1 MKYAIIGTGAI
12 GGYYGGKLANAGFD
26 VHFLLH
32 SDYDYVRQH
41 GIQVNS
47 CNGDFHLDAP
57 NIYNNVEEM
66 PKVDVVIVAL
76 KSTNNHLLRQML
88 GPLLNPGTLVL
99 MIQNGIG
106 IEPDVEKLFP
116 DVWLAAGLAFIC
128 SNKTKPGIVDHLFY
142 GNINIGNYSAPKP
155 VIDTLIADF
164 DKAGVKAFDVDYLE
178 ARWKKAV
185 WNMPFNGM
193 SVVLNAQT
201 DQLLADASTRTLIK
215 AQMMEVVMAANALGV
230 ENIDEAFA
238 DKMIANTD
246 AMVPYSPSMK
256 LDHDYHRPMEV
267 YYLYTRPI
275 QEAASAGVDMP
286 LLKDLEQKLLKIIGG

>member
-76 KSTNNHLLRQML
+76 KSTNNHLLRQL
-88 GPLLNPGTLVL
+88 LAPLLNPGTLVL

-116 DVWLAAGLAFIC
+116 DAWLAAGLAFIC

-256 LDHDYHRPMEV
+256 LDHDYHRHMEV

>member
-76 KSTNNHLLRQML
+76 KSTNNHLLRQL
-88 GPLLNPGTLVL
+88 LAPLLTPGTLVL

-116 DVWLAAGLAFIC
+116 DAWLAAGLAFIC

>member
-76 KSTNNHLLRQML
+76 KSTNNHLLRQL
-88 GPLLNPGTLVL
+88 LAPLLNPGTLVL

-116 DVWLAAGLAFIC
+116 DAWLAAGLAFIC

-201 DQLLADASTRTLIK
+201 DQLLADASTRALIK

-267 YYLYTRPI
+267 SYLYTRPI

>member
-76 KSTNNHLLRQML
+76 KSTNNHLLRQL
-88 GPLLNPGTLVL
+88 LAPLLNPGTLVL

-116 DVWLAAGLAFIC
+116 DAWLAAGLAFIC

-246 AMVPYSPSMK
+246 TMVPYSPSMK

>member
-88 GPLLNPGTLVL
+88 APLLNPGTLVL

-116 DVWLAAGLAFIC
+116 DAWLAAGLAFIC

>member
-76 KSTNNHLLRQML
+76 KSTNNHLLRQL
-88 GPLLNPGTLVL
+88 LAPLLNPGTLVL

-128 SNKTKPGIVDHLFY
+128 SNKTKPGVVDHLFY

-230 ENIDEAFA
+230 ENIDETFA

>member
-47 CNGDFHLDAP
+47 CNGDCHLDAP

-76 KSTNNHLLRQML
+76 KSTNNHLLRQL
-88 GPLLNPGTLVL
+88 LAPLLNPGTLVL

-116 DVWLAAGLAFIC
+116 DAWLAAGLAFIC
-128 SNKTKPGIVDHLFY
+128 SNKTRPGIVDHLFY

-155 VIDTLIADF
+155 VIDALIADF

>member
-12 GGYYGGKLANAGFD
+12 GGYYGGKQANAGFD

-76 KSTNNHLLRQML
+76 KSTNNHLLRQL
-88 GPLLNPGTLVL
+88 LAPLLNPGTLVL

-116 DVWLAAGLAFIC
+116 DAWLAAGLAFIC

>member
-76 KSTNNHLLRQML
+76 KSTNNHLLRQL
-88 GPLLNPGTLVL
+88 LAPLLNPGTLVL

>member
-57 NIYNNVEEM
+57 TIYNNVEEM

-76 KSTNNHLLRQML
+76 KSTNNHLLRQL
-88 GPLLNPGTLVL
+88 LAPLLNPGTLVL

-116 DVWLAAGLAFIC
+116 DAWLAAGLAFIC

-201 DQLLADASTRTLIK
+201 DQLLADDSTRTLIK

-256 LDHDYHRPMEV
+256 LDYDYHRPMEV

>member
-76 KSTNNHLLRQML
+76 KSTNNHLLRQL
-88 GPLLNPGTLVL
+88 LAPLLNPGTLVL

-116 DVWLAAGLAFIC
+116 DAWLAAGLAFIC
-128 SNKTKPGIVDHLFY
+128 SNKTRPGIVDHLFY

-155 VIDTLIADF
+155 VIDALIADF

>member
-57 NIYNNVEEM
+57 TIYNNVKEM

-76 KSTNNHLLRQML
+76 KSTNNHLLRQL
-88 GPLLNPGTLVL
+88 LAPLLNPDTLVL

-106 IEPDVEKLFP
+106 IEPDVEKIFP
-116 DVWLAAGLAFIC
+116 DAWLAAGLAFIC
-128 SNKTKPGIVDHLFY
+128 SNKTKPGVVDHLFY

-164 DKAGVKAFDVDYLE
+164 DKAGVKACDVYYLE
-178 ARWKKAV
+178 ARWKQAV

>member
-76 KSTNNHLLRQML
+76 KSTNNHLLRQL
-88 GPLLNPGTLVL
+88 LAPLLNPDTLVL

-116 DVWLAAGLAFIC
+116 DAWLAAGLAFIC

>member
-57 NIYNNVEEM
+57 TIYNNVEEM

-76 KSTNNHLLRQML
+76 KSTNNHLLRQL
-88 GPLLNPGTLVL
+88 LAPLLNPGTLVL

-116 DVWLAAGLAFIC
+116 DAWLAAGLAFIC
-128 SNKTKPGIVDHLFY
+128 SNKTKPGVVDHLFY

-201 DQLLADASTRTLIK
+201 DQLLADASTRALIK

>member
-76 KSTNNHLLRQML
+76 KSTNNHLLRQL
-88 GPLLNPGTLVL
+88 LAPLLNPGTLVL

-116 DVWLAAGLAFIC
+116 DAWLAAGLAFIC

-201 DQLLADASTRTLIK
+201 DQLLADASTRALIK

-275 QEAASAGVDMP
+275 QEATSAGVDMP

>member
-76 KSTNNHLLRQML
+76 KSTNNHLLRQL
-88 GPLLNPGTLVL
+88 LAPLLNPGTLVL

-128 SNKTKPGIVDHLFY
+128 SNKTKPGVVDHLFY

>member
-76 KSTNNHLLRQML
+76 KSTNNHLLRQL
-88 GPLLNPGTLVL
+88 LAPLLNPGTLVL

-116 DVWLAAGLAFIC
+116 DAWLAAGLAFIC

-201 DQLLADASTRTLIK
+201 DQLLADASTRALIK

-256 LDHDYHRPMEV
+256 LDYDYHRPMEV

>member
-76 KSTNNHLLRQML
+76 KSTNNHLLMQL
-88 GPLLNPGTLVL
+88 LAPLLNPGTLVL

-116 DVWLAAGLAFIC
+116 DAWLAAGLAFIC

>member
-47 CNGDFHLDAP
+47 CNGDFHLGAP

-76 KSTNNHLLRQML
+76 KSTNNHLLRQL
-88 GPLLNPGTLVL
+88 LAPLLNPGTLVL

-116 DVWLAAGLAFIC
+116 DAWLAAGLAFIC

-230 ENIDEAFA
+230 ENIDETFA

>member
-12 GGYYGGKLANAGFD
+12 GGYYGSKLANAGFD

-66 PKVDVVIVAL
+66 PKADVVIVAL
-76 KSTNNHLLRQML
+76 KSTNNHLLRQL
-88 GPLLNPGTLVL
+88 LAPLLNPGTLVL

-116 DVWLAAGLAFIC
+116 DAWLAAGLAFIC

>member
-57 NIYNNVEEM
+57 NIYNNVKEM

-76 KSTNNHLLRQML
+76 KSTNNHLLRQL
-88 GPLLNPGTLVL
+88 LAPLLNPDTLVL

>member
-57 NIYNNVEEM
+57 NIYNNVKEM

-76 KSTNNHLLRQML
+76 KSTNNHLLRQL
-88 GPLLNPGTLVL
+88 LAPLLNPGTLVL

-116 DVWLAAGLAFIC
+116 DAWLAAGLAFIC

>member
-76 KSTNNHLLRQML
+76 KSTNNHLLRQL
-88 GPLLNPGTLVL
+88 LAPLLNPGTLVL

-116 DVWLAAGLAFIC
+116 DAWLAAGLAFIC

-275 QEAASAGVDMP
+275 QEASSAGVDMP

>member
-32 SDYDYVRQH
+32 SDSDYVRQH

-76 KSTNNHLLRQML
+76 KSTNNHLLRQL
-88 GPLLNPGTLVL
+88 LAPLLNPGTLVL

-116 DVWLAAGLAFIC
+116 DARLAAGLAFIC

>member
-76 KSTNNHLLRQML
+76 KSTNNHLLRQL
-88 GPLLNPGTLVL
+88 LAPLLNPGTLVL

-116 DVWLAAGLAFIC
+116 DAWLAAGLAFIC

-230 ENIDEAFA
+230 ENIDDAFA

>member
-12 GGYYGGKLANAGFD
+12 GGYYGAKLANAGFD

-76 KSTNNHLLRQML
+76 KSTNNHLLRQL
-88 GPLLNPGTLVL
+88 LAPLLNPGTLVL

-155 VIDTLIADF
+155 VIDTLISDF

>member
-1 MKYAIIGTGAI
+1 
-12 GGYYGGKLANAGFD
+12 
-26 VHFLLH
+26 
-32 SDYDYVRQH
+32 
-41 GIQVNS
+41 
-47 CNGDFHLDAP
+47 
-57 NIYNNVEEM
+57 M

-76 KSTNNHLLRQML
+76 KSTNNHLLRQL
-88 GPLLNPGTLVL
+88 LAPLLNPGTLVL

-116 DVWLAAGLAFIC
+116 DVWLVAGLAFIC

-215 AQMMEVVMAANALGV
+215 AQRMEVVMAANALGV

>member
-76 KSTNNHLLRQML
+76 KSTNNHLLRQL
-88 GPLLNPGTLVL
+88 LAPLLNPGTLVL

-116 DVWLAAGLAFIC
+116 DAWLAAGLAFIC

-155 VIDTLIADF
+155 VIDTLISDF

-275 QEAASAGVDMP
+275 QEAASAGVDMT

>member
-57 NIYNNVEEM
+57 TIYNNVKEM

-76 KSTNNHLLRQML
+76 KSTNNHLLMQL
-88 GPLLNPGTLVL
+88 LAPLLNPGTLVL

-116 DVWLAAGLAFIC
+116 DAWLAAGLAFIC

>member
-76 KSTNNHLLRQML
+76 KSTNNHLLRQL
-88 GPLLNPGTLVL
+88 LAPLLNPGTLVL

-116 DVWLAAGLAFIC
+116 DAWLAAGLAFIC

-201 DQLLADASTRTLIK
+201 DQLLADASTRALIK
-215 AQMMEVVMAANALGV
+215 AQMMEVVMAANAFGV

>member
-57 NIYNNVEEM
+57 TIYNNVKEM

-76 KSTNNHLLRQML
+76 KSTNNHLLRQL
-88 GPLLNPGTLVL
+88 LAPLLNPGTLVL

-116 DVWLAAGLAFIC
+116 DAWLAAGLAFIC

>member
-76 KSTNNHLLRQML
+76 KSTNNHLLRQL
-88 GPLLNPGTLVL
+88 LAPLLNPGTLVL

-193 SVVLNAQT
+193 SVVLNALT

>member
-76 KSTNNHLLRQML
+76 KSTNNHLLRQL
-88 GPLLNPGTLVL
+88 LAPLLNPGTLVL

-116 DVWLAAGLAFIC
+116 DAWLAAGLAFIC

-178 ARWKKAV
+178 ARWKHAV
-185 WNMPFNGM
+185 WNLPFNGM

-201 DQLLADASTRTLIK
+201 DQLLADASTRALIK

>member
-76 KSTNNHLLRQML
+76 KSTNNHLLRQL
-88 GPLLNPGTLVL
+88 LAPLLNPGTLVL

-116 DVWLAAGLAFIC
+116 DAWLAAGLAFIC

-155 VIDTLIADF
+155 VIDALIADF

-201 DQLLADASTRTLIK
+201 DQLLADDSTRTLIK

>member
-76 KSTNNHLLRQML
+76 KSTNNHLLRQL
-88 GPLLNPGTLVL
+88 LAPLLNPGTLVL

-116 DVWLAAGLAFIC
+116 DAWLAAGLAFIC

-142 GNINIGNYSAPKP
+142 GNINIGNYSVPKP

-201 DQLLADASTRTLIK
+201 NQLLADASTRTLIK

>member
-32 SDYDYVRQH
+32 SDYDYVCQH

-76 KSTNNHLLRQML
+76 KSTNNHLLRQL
-88 GPLLNPGTLVL
+88 LAPLLNPGTLVL

-116 DVWLAAGLAFIC
+116 DAWLAAGLAFIC

-201 DQLLADASTRTLIK
+201 DQLLADASTRALIK

>member
-76 KSTNNHLLRQML
+76 KSTNNHLLRQL
-88 GPLLNPGTLVL
+88 LAPLLNPGTLVL

-116 DVWLAAGLAFIC
+116 DAWLAAGLAFIC

-185 WNMPFNGM
+185 WNMPCNGM

-215 AQMMEVVMAANALGV
+215 AQMMEVVMAANALGA

>member
-76 KSTNNHLLRQML
+76 KSTNNHLLRQL
-88 GPLLNPGTLVL
+88 LAPLLNPGTLVL

-116 DVWLAAGLAFIC
+116 DAWLAAGLAFIC

-215 AQMMEVVMAANALGV
+215 EQMMEVVMAANALGV

>member
-76 KSTNNHLLRQML
+76 KSTNNHLLRQL
-88 GPLLNPGTLVL
+88 LAPLLNPGTLVL

-116 DVWLAAGLAFIC
+116 DAWLAAGLAFIC

-201 DQLLADASTRTLIK
+201 DQLLADTSTRTLIK

>member
-1 MKYAIIGTGAI
+1 
-12 GGYYGGKLANAGFD
+12 
-26 VHFLLH
+26 
-32 SDYDYVRQH
+32 
-41 GIQVNS
+41 
-47 CNGDFHLDAP
+47 
-57 NIYNNVEEM
+57 M

-76 KSTNNHLLRQML
+76 KSTNNHLLRQL
-88 GPLLNPGTLVL
+88 LAPLLNPGTLVL

-116 DVWLAAGLAFIC
+116 DAWLAAGLAFIC

-142 GNINIGNYSAPKP
+142 GNINIGNFSAPKP

-201 DQLLADASTRTLIK
+201 DQLLADASTRALIK